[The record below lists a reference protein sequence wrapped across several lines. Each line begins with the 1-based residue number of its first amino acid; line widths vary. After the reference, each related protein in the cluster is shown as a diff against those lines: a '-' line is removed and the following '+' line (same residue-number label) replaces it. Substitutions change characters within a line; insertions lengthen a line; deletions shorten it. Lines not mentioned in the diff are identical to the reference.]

1 MNYTYILEF
10 ELYKEAKKKKKKKN
24 LGPERGKNLLKVSKE
39 QITQLRLEPRSF

>member
-10 ELYKEAKKKKKKKN
+10 ELYKKQKKKKNNN

-39 QITQLRLEPRSF
+39 QITQLRLERRSF